1 VDFAARLTPRAR
13 EIHIDTGVLLFTL
26 AAALGVSIIFGSL
39 SAVSARGNLSAA
51 LKEGS
56 AGAGSGRHR
65 SLVRNF
71 LIVAQI
77 AFSFVLLIGAGL
89 MLRSLYRMLQVD
101 PGFVPQRVL
110 VMNMHF
116 NWSKFGKSED
126 YASANR
132 KILDRIKV
140 EPGVLA
146 VATSS
151 VYPLEPELISLG
163 PNTSNF
169 RIEGRALQSGEAP
182 PVSNLNSVSPEYF
195 QALGIRLVAGREF
208 ADTDDDK
215 ALRVAIIND
224 AVRRELWA
232 RENPIGKRVSFDDGK
247 TWTQIVGVVRDAREF
262 GLDRPVQPE
271 FYSPMAQSPVPS
283 ALIVRTAADPAR
295 MGERIKRAVLE
306 VDWQNA
312 ITGIRTLEEARSQ
325 SLTAPRLT
333 AILLGLF
340 AALALLI
347 AIAGIGGVM
356 ALTVSQRV
364 REIGIRM
371 TLGAQPS
378 GILCMIVGQG
388 LALALIG
395 TGIGFIGSLGLTRL
409 LKSLLFEVTPTD
421 PLTFFG
427 VAVILIGAALIASF
441 VPAQRAASIS
451 PIAALRS
458 E

>member
-1 VDFAARLTPRAR
+1 
-13 EIHIDTGVLLFTL
+13 
-26 AAALGVSIIFGSL
+26 
-39 SAVSARGNLSAA
+39 
-51 LKEGS
+51 
-56 AGAGSGRHR
+56 
-65 SLVRNF
+65 
-71 LIVAQI
+71 
-77 AFSFVLLIGAGL
+77 
-89 MLRSLYRMLQVD
+89 
-101 PGFVPQRVL
+101 
-110 VMNMHF
+110 MNMHF

-395 TGIGFIGSLGLTRL
+395 TGIGFIGALGLTRL

-427 VAVILIGAALIASF
+427 VAAILIGAALIASF